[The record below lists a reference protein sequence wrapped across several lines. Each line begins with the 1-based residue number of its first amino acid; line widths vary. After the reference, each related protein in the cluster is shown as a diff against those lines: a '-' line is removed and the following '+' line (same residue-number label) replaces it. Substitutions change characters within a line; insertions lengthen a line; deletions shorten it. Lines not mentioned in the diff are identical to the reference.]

1 LIEFEVIYDL
11 ESQSEPL
18 KDLSSYHNSFPAVV
32 NSRIFAAEYSLEI
45 KPKEPSQNFGMA
57 LTYF

>member
-1 LIEFEVIYDL
+1 VIYDL